1 MGVVSREVGVVS
13 REVGVVSREVEE
25 KEWGKG
31 DVVTRRVAFNC
42 GCRKMNQGAWKVM
55 KLNRGRW
62 ALRTILGGKSFPY
75 ILKEMERY

>member
-1 MGVVSREVGVVS
+1 MGVVSREVGVVSREVGVVS

-42 GCRKMNQGAWKVM
+42 GCRKMNP
-55 KLNRGRW
+55 
-62 ALRTILGGKSFPY
+62 ALSKTPSISSASRTISA
-75 ILKEMERY
+75 IA